1 VSQAAQETHQRRA
14 LIPETHTATTAT
26 TTTTMMTTTT
36 TKIRCVYINWY
47 GMAWHDLVL
56 YGMVY
61 INLPT
66 HLPD

>member
-1 VSQAAQETHQRRA
+1 
-14 LIPETHTATTAT
+14 
-26 TTTTMMTTTT
+26 MMTTTT

-61 INLPT
+61 IYLPT
-66 HLPD
+66 HLPVYLPACLPTYLLTYLTYLPN